1 MKQLSTERTILRVF
15 RMRDTQ
21 DFYDYAKNPIV
32 GTMAGWKPH
41 ESLQESETMIKK
53 YIEDDQ
59 IWAIEDRASGRVI
72 GTVGLH
78 PDQKRGRAFERVR
91 MLGYGLDEPYWG
103 RGVMP
108 EVCRE
113 VLRYAFEELGL
124 DLVSVFHYPFNRRS
138 KRVIE
143 KLGFHYEGF
152 LRDATVLPNGEVTDD
167 LCYSMTR
174 QEYHERYGSASM
186 P

>member
-1 MKQLSTERTILRVF
+1 MKQLSTKRTVLRVF

-21 DFYDYAKNPIV
+21 DFYDYAKNPMV
-32 GTMAGWKPH
+32 GPMAGRKPH
-41 ESLQESETMIKK
+41 ESIEESEALLKK
-53 YIEDDQ
+53 FIDDDQ
-59 IWAIEDRASGRVI
+59 IWAIEERESGRMI

-78 PDQKRGRAFERVR
+78 PDVKRGRDFERVR

-103 RGVMP
+103 RGMMP

-113 VLRYAFEELGL
+113 VLRYAFEELKL
-124 DLVSVFHYPFNRRS
+124 ELVSVVHYPFNGRS

-152 LRDATVLPNGEVTDD
+152 LRAATVLPNGEVTDD
-167 LCYSMTR
+167 ICYSMTR
-174 QEYHERYGSASM
+174 EEYQQMYVSGE
-186 P
+186 